1 MFTRWVER
9 VFDERYRYVRLM
21 LLALSGIGYLTLQQD
36 PRDPMNTADW
46 IFALGAIALC
56 PAVAKWPLPGAIAQ
70 AFMLFGAATFGQAD
84 PVVPLVGSS
93 LSLVELALR
102 EPGRRALAGAGVLTG
117 LYLVDIVRE
126 SSLAELPNWLYRMLI
141 SIGVPLLLG
150 INIRAA
156 RRLAQQADERAATAQ
171 RTARAAERADI
182 ARELHDLV
190 AHHVASMVL
199 RVGVA
204 RHVLRDTD
212 PRVTEVFDD
221 LHSSG
226 TAALTDLRQLVSVL
240 RDPATVGGYLPVEPG
255 TLPGELTAAVDRAT
269 QTGLTVDAR
278 IDPGLGTLDAV
289 RGLAVLRLTQ
299 EGLSN
304 VARHAGP
311 TATAQLTI
319 AMEEGRVQ
327 WEITDDGNG
336 TPVAAPADPGHGL
349 TGMRERVEVLGG
361 TLEAGPFG
369 TGWRVRTVLP

>member
-9 VFDERYRYVRLM
+9 VFDERYKYLRLT
-21 LLALSGIGYLTLQQD
+21 LLALSGIGYLTLQHD
-36 PRDPMNTADW
+36 PRDPLNTVDW
-46 IFALGAIALC
+46 VFALSAIALC
-56 PAVAKWPLPGAIAQ
+56 PVVAKWPLFGAIAQ
-70 AFMLFGAATFGQAD
+70 GVVLFGAANFGQAD

-93 LSLVELALR
+93 LSLVELGLR
-102 EPGRRALAGAGVLTG
+102 ESGRRALTGAGVLTA
-117 LYLVDIVRE
+117 LYAVSMLRE
-126 SSLAELPNWLYRMLI
+126 GSLAELPNWLYRMLI

-150 INIRAA
+150 VNIHAA
-156 RRLAQQADERAATAQ
+156 RRLAQQAEERAATAQ

-204 RHVLRDTD
+204 RHVLADTD

-226 TAALTDLRQLVSVL
+226 TAALTHLRKLVSVL
-240 RDPATVGGYLPVEPG
+240 RDPATIGRYLPVEPG
-255 TLPGELTAAVDRAT
+255 TLPGELTAAVDRAA
-269 QTGLTVDAR
+269 QSGLTVEAT
-278 IDPGLGTLDAV
+278 IDPGLATLDAV

-311 TATAQLTI
+311 TATARLTI
-319 AMEEGRVQ
+319 AMDDGQVH
-327 WEITDDGNG
+327 WEITDDGDG
-336 TPVAAPADPGHGL
+336 TPAAAPGAAGHGL
-349 TGMRERVEVLGG
+349 IGMRERVEVLGG